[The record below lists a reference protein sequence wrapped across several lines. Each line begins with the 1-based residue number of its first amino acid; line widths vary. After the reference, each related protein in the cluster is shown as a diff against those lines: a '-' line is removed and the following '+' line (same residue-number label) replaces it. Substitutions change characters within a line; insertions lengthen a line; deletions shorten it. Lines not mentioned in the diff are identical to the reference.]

1 MPSNFWSGLCRRTT
15 RVLNFPSGGFSSTVI
30 TLQIQSGRRPAK
42 NVVMAENQALETKP
56 LHDMRPCPSRDR
68 KERYPQEPS
77 HEAPQQHAASPM
89 HLVATEVACAG
100 SDILDGR
107 GIVASESD
115 SSIRKCGVELVH
127 RIIRERPSRPQQC
140 SRGRVHVKWCR
151 PTARNKTVVLWSAM
165 FQRLRP
171 YRR

>member
-77 HEAPQQHAASPM
+77 HEAPQQHAASRCIWWRRKAHVLGPISSTSAE
-89 HLVATEVACAG
+89 LWPLRATHPFE
-100 SDILDGR
+100 S
-107 GIVASESD
+107 VASS
-115 SSIRKCGVELVH
+115 SSIESFASAH
-127 RIIRERPSRPQQC
+127 RGHS
-140 SRGRVHVKWCR
+140 
-151 PTARNKTVVLWSAM
+151 NVLAVAFM
-165 FQRLRP
+165 
-171 YRR
+171 